1 MKRQLRKG
9 GGIMA
14 ISPRENFGIGSSL
27 KRFVRKV
34 IPNELSEIAV
44 KAAPFVAPFN
54 PAAAAALSGIG
65 TFDQTGSIS
74 DAIKSGGLNYAG
86 GQAARYIGGAGF
98 QGNPFEGGLQGT
110 LQNFTTFSSPIGT
123 DTGLGKFLSGR
134 GTPEVQAIGA
144 EEEALQKITD
154 EAALKNLPAEQQRA
168 ERARQLAERARQ
180 TFEAAPKTG
189 IFDAVK
195 SGNIEEV
202 GRQAFNLAKKGATQ
216 LFTKVDPTTKKRV
229 LDKSVAIGTLAFAA
243 TYADAKSAAEDL
255 GIDDYS
261 ESQYNEDQKLEKKQ
275 EYAKNL
281 QNFFTGK
288 KDGGRIGYKEGTE
301 KEGILSVTDEGRSG
315 VMYFDDKGNPLTK
328 DEFLKQ
334 ADEEEFRLRDQLDF
348 LIKNKPM
355 FEPETYKQLNRELMQ
370 KLFGD
375 APSIKLNEEEPI
387 MKQEGYSLEKRATGG
402 RIGFEK
408 GGDDK
413 GMIKGLLEKIGE
425 NLRYQADDFVYDEPM
440 SLSLPLL
447 PRSAK
452 SKVLQ
457 NPKNREI
464 IREKY
469 DTLSDDKKEYI
480 EMYLDNIAFP
490 DDERFKDYQFKKPG
504 KISFPIDFKQREYNR
519 KIRLGDDY
527 EDLVNM
533 RNRLNIS
540 PEEYD
545 AMTLG
550 EKAKTRFLDFNKAKF
565 EDFMK
570 ERSNKNNGG
579 RIGYMMGS
587 EVPVRTNQ
595 GGIKELDYRKTG
607 GFVPVGIKEKADDVP
622 AMLSKNEFVMTA
634 DAVRGIGGG
643 SVEKGAKKLYGAMKQ
658 AEKVG
663 RA

>member
-34 IPNELSEIAV
+34 IPNEVSEIAV

-86 GQAARYIGGAGF
+86 GQAARFIGGAGF

-134 GTPEVQAIGA
+134 GTPEVQAVGA
-144 EEEALQKITD
+144 EEEALQKIAD
-154 EAALKNLPAEQQRA
+154 EAALKNLPAEQQ
-168 ERARQLAERARQ
+168 LAERARQ
-180 TFEAAPKTG
+180 TFIENQIKVDAAPKTG

-202 GRQAFNLAKKGATQ
+202 GRQAFNLAKKGATE

-243 TYADAKSAAEDL
+243 TYADAKAAAEDL
-255 GIDDYS
+255 GIEDYT

-288 KDGGRIGYKEGTE
+288 KDGGRIGYREGTE

-375 APSIKLNEEEPI
+375 APSIKLDESDMEEPV
-387 MKQEGYSLEKRATGG
+387 MKQEGFNLEKRAT
-402 RIGFEK
+402 
-408 GGDDK
+408 
-413 GMIKGLLEKIGE
+413 
-425 NLRYQADDFVYDEPM
+425 
-440 SLSLPLL
+440 
-447 PRSAK
+447 
-452 SKVLQ
+452 
-457 NPKNREI
+457 
-464 IREKY
+464 
-469 DTLSDDKKEYI
+469 
-480 EMYLDNIAFP
+480 
-490 DDERFKDYQFKKPG
+490 
-504 KISFPIDFKQREYNR
+504 
-519 KIRLGDDY
+519 
-527 EDLVNM
+527 
-533 RNRLNIS
+533 
-540 PEEYD
+540 
-545 AMTLG
+545 
-550 EKAKTRFLDFNKAKF
+550 
-565 EDFMK
+565 
-570 ERSNKNNGG
+570 GG

-587 EVPVRTNQ
+587 EVPVRKNE

-607 GFVPVGIKEKADDVP
+607 GFVPIGIKEKADDVP

-643 SVEKGAKKLYGAMKQ
+643 SVEKGAEKLYGVMKQ

>member
-1 MKRQLRKG
+1 MAISRALMKRQLRKG

-98 QGNPFEGGLQGT
+98 QGNPFEGGLQNT

-123 DTGLGKFLSGR
+123 DTGLGKLMSGR
-134 GTPEVQAIGA
+134 GTPVAETQTVPEIGLERELAMEQA
-144 EEEALQKITD
+144 TS
-154 EAALKNLPAEQQRA
+154 PAQIKTIQQSPVF
-168 ERARQLAERARQ
+168 QPDV
-180 TFEAAPKTG
+180 PKTG

-202 GRQAFNLAKKGATQ
+202 GRQAFDLAKKAGDQ
-216 LFTKVDPTTKKRV
+216 IFFDKDGR
-229 LDKSVAIGTLAFAA
+229 LDKTVAFSTLAFAA

-288 KDGGRIGYKEGTE
+288 KDGGRIGYREGTE

-334 ADEEEFRLRDQLDF
+334 ADEEEFRLREQLDF
-348 LIKNKPM
+348 LTENKPM
-355 FEPETYKQLNRELMQ
+355 FEPETYKRLNRELME

-387 MKQEGYSLEKRATGG
+387 MKQEGYNLEKRATGG

-452 SKVLQ
+452 SEVLQ

-480 EMYLDNIAFP
+480 EMYLDRLAFP

>member
-1 MKRQLRKG
+1 
-9 GGIMA
+9 MA

-54 PAAAAALSGIG
+54 PAAAAALAGIG

-86 GQAARYIGGAGF
+86 GQAARFIGGAGF

-123 DTGLGKFLSGR
+123 DTGLGKFMSGR
-134 GTPEVQAIGA
+134 GTPVAETQTVPEIGFEQELAMEQA
-144 EEEALQKITD
+144 TS
-154 EAALKNLPAEQQRA
+154 PAQIKTIQQSPVF
-168 ERARQLAERARQ
+168 QPDV
-180 TFEAAPKTG
+180 PKTG

-202 GRQAFNLAKKGATQ
+202 GRQAFNLAKKAGDQ
-216 LFTKVDPTTKKRV
+216 IFFDKDGR
-229 LDKSVAIGTLAFAA
+229 LDKTVALSTLAFAA
-243 TYADAKSAAEDL
+243 TYADAKAAAEDL
-255 GIDDYS
+255 GIEDYT
-261 ESQYNEDQKLEKKQ
+261 ESQYNEDQKVAKKQ

-288 KDGGRIGYKEGTE
+288 KDGGRIGYREGTK

-375 APSIKLNEEEPI
+375 APSIKLDESDMEEPV
-387 MKQEGYSLEKRATGG
+387 MKQEGFNLEKRATGG

-425 NLRYQADDFVYDEPM
+425 NLRYQVDDFFFDEPT
-440 SLSLPLL
+440 SLSLPFLTSSVQ
-447 PRSAK
+447 RDM
-452 SKVLQ
+452 LQ
-457 NPKNREI
+457 DPKNREI
-464 IREKY
+464 IRKKY

-490 DDERFKDYQFKKPG
+490 DDERFQDYQFKKPG
-504 KISFPIDFKQREYNR
+504 KISFPINFRQREHNR

-527 EDLVNM
+527 QDLVDM
-533 RNRLNIS
+533 RNRLGIS
-540 PEEYD
+540 AEEYD

-550 EKAKTRFLDFNKAKF
+550 EKARTKFLDSNRAKF

-570 ERSNKNNGG
+570 RRSNKNTGG

-587 EVPVRTNQ
+587 EVPVRKNE

-607 GFVPVGIKEKADDVP
+607 GFVPIGIKEKADDVP

-643 SVEKGAKKLYGAMKQ
+643 SVEKGAEKLYGVMKQ